1 MSKRLTREEIKLAA
15 RFLVEYIELQSRG
28 ASEIEMTAWRARVE
42 EAFPPAEYH
51 EALMVTIEEIL
62 RAKGYTDLERMLKEA
77 A

>member
-42 EAFPPAEYH
+42 EAFPSAEYQ
-51 EALMVTIEEIL
+51 EIFMATIADIL
-62 RAKGYTDLERMLKEA
+62 RAKGYDLERILGVA